1 MRNDILNKFEPLES
15 DLVNLYIEILKS
27 EVELVNW
34 ASDGG
39 IGMTLYQCWT

>member
-1 MRNDILNKFEPLES
+1 MLNKFEPLES
-15 DLVNLYIEILKS
+15 DLIKLYSEILEL

-39 IGMTLYQCWT
+39 IGMTVH